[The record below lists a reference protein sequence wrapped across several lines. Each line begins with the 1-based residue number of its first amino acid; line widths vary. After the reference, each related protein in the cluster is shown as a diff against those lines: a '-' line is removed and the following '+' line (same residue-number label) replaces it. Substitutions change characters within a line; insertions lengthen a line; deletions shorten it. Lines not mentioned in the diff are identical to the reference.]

1 VVPSTIAVVAL
12 LVSIGAVALPYT
24 RRPKL
29 SLCEDE
35 SREHSRVEGNGIP
48 HVRALVANAKHKRS
62 AKHAR
67 VVLDGYRR
75 VGDSGSTRLGGPFL
89 AWPSVFGQ
97 DSDAYA
103 DVIFPGSARP
113 VGIGRLAPIA
123 DQGWRERVAYLESQP
138 GTATPDQLLATRAAE
153 RESTWKLKLELP
165 GNYTLTDGRDW
176 LDPGAW
182 TIRLIVG
189 ADDGDARTYEL
200 DIAWKADH
208 PDADAVLEYVLD
220 HLAVRRVR

>member
-1 VVPSTIAVVAL
+1 VVAL
-12 LVSIGAVALPYT
+12 LVSFGAVVLPYA

-29 SLCEDE
+29 SLREDE

-62 AKHAR
+62 AMHAR

-75 VGDSGSTRLGGPFL
+75 VGGSGWTRLGGPFL

-113 VGIGRLAPIA
+113 VGIGQLMRIA
-123 DQGWRERVAYLESQP
+123 EKVWRERAAHLESQP
-138 GTATPDQLLATRAAE
+138 GTATLEQFLATKAAE
-153 RESTWKLKLELP
+153 RENTWRLKLELP
-165 GNYTLTDGRDW
+165 GNFMLTDGRDV

-208 PDADAVLEYVLD
+208 PDAQAALDYVLD